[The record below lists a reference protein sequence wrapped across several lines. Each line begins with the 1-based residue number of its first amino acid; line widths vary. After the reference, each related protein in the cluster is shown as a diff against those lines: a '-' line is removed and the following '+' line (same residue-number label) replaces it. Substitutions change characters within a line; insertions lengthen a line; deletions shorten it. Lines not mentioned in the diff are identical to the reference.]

1 MNIKD
6 RLDIYQK
13 NPPAFL
19 SPFLSAKERQ
29 RLKGVNRH
37 CGREYTSFPMFKD
50 LSHYSRFNHSV
61 GVSLLLSR
69 FTTDPKII
77 LSGLFHDI
85 ATPAFAHVID
95 FLLGDHLK
103 QEATESKT
111 EHFIN
116 NSPIIQ
122 TGLQN
127 LGLSTKDVSN
137 YHLYPL
143 ADNDSP
149 RLSADRL
156 EYTLSNTL
164 NFGLGSKDDILKI
177 LNDLVIL
184 KSEDNLVE
192 RGFRTEN
199 TAYLRS
205 ELSLKCGE
213 IYTMDEDRYGR
224 EYLAHVI
231 KKAINNRVLSFDDL
245 YTSEDR
251 VIQKLMD
258 NPSTK
263 NSFISFTSL
272 SKVTRCKEGNPFSY
286 KINAKKRFIDPLIQN
301 KGRASFVFP
310 DLKKERDA
318 FKSLSFDY
326 YLKGN

>member
-1 MNIKD
+1 
-6 RLDIYQK
+6 
-13 NPPAFL
+13 
-19 SPFLSAKERQ
+19 
-29 RLKGVNRH
+29 
-37 CGREYTSFPMFKD
+37 MFKD

-122 TGLQN
+122 TELQN

-184 KSEDNLVE
+184 
-192 RGFRTEN
+192 
-199 TAYLRS
+199 
-205 ELSLKCGE
+205 
-213 IYTMDEDRYGR
+213 
-224 EYLAHVI
+224 
-231 KKAINNRVLSFDDL
+231 
-245 YTSEDR
+245 
-251 VIQKLMD
+251 
-258 NPSTK
+258 
-263 NSFISFTSL
+263 
-272 SKVTRCKEGNPFSY
+272 
-286 KINAKKRFIDPLIQN
+286 
-301 KGRASFVFP
+301 
-310 DLKKERDA
+310 
-318 FKSLSFDY
+318 
-326 YLKGN
+326 